1 MATESSPEQ
10 LIGDLEDAGRRAEDA
25 LTKSLAEASPLE
37 AVESVRVGFLGKK
50 GEVSQILKSMGRLPG
65 EARPQVGQVA
75 NRVRDAIASAVE
87 KAKEGAREALLE
99 AEVQGP
105 PIDVSL
111 PGRRV
116 ATGSRHPVMSTLEDL
131 VEVFRRMG
139 FQVADGPEIEG
150 EFYNFEAL
158 CIPADHPARD
168 MQDTLF
174 VEAADPIRARTATGE
189 AGPPPGKP
197 LLRTHTS
204 PVQIRTMLRHP
215 PPIRVICPGKVYR
228 RDSDVTHTPMFHQ
241 VEGLWVGKGI
251 TVAHLKGTLDRFA
264 RTFFGEETKI
274 RLRPSYFQFTEP
286 SAEVDVTCTLCGGK
300 GCRTCSDTGWMEIL
314 GAGMVDPGVFEA
326 VGYDPEEVSGF
337 AFGMGV
343 DRIALLR
350 HRVEDLRLL
359 FDNDLRFLG
368 SFPR

>member
-1 MATESSPEQ
+1 MSGEGSPER
-10 LIGDLEDAGRRAEDA
+10 LIGDLEDAERRAGEELA
-25 LTKSLAEASPLE
+25 RSLAEARPLE
-37 AVESVRVGFLGKK
+37 AVESVRVGYLGKK
-50 GEVSQILKSMGRLPG
+50 GEVSKILKAMGKLSA

-75 NRVRDAIASAVE
+75 NRVRDAITAAVE
-87 KAKEGAREALLE
+87 SAKDDARRRMLE
-99 AEVQGP
+99 AEVAGP
-105 PIDVSL
+105 PIDVTL
-111 PGRRV
+111 PGRPV
-116 ATGSRHPVMSTLEDL
+116 HTGARHPVMSTMEDL

-150 EFYNFEAL
+150 DFYNFEAL
-158 CIPADHPARD
+158 GIPADHPARD

-174 VEAADPIRARTATGE
+174 VDEAHPAAALTAGGGR
-189 AGPPPGKP
+189 GPEPGKV

-204 PVQIRTMLRHP
+204 PVQVRTMLRHP

-241 VEGLWVGKGI
+241 IEGLWVEEGI
-251 TVAHLKGTLDRFA
+251 TMAHLKGTLERFA
-264 RTFFGEETKI
+264 RVFFGEETRI

-286 SAEVDVTCTLCGGK
+286 SAEVDVTCTLCEGK
-300 GCRTCSDTGWMEIL
+300 GCRTCSDTGWLEIL
-314 GAGMVDPGVFEA
+314 GAGMVDPGVFA
-326 VGYDPEEVSGF
+326 HVGYDPEKVSGF

-368 SFPR
+368 SFAR